1 MAAVGYDYTEQR
13 MVRSKS
19 FDSSLSPLP
28 SIHGTS
34 RAHLQPICRY
44 VPHTSRGDY
53 DVSRRRRAQPVVVV
67 SHSALRQARSSSE
80 RQRRRGSLR
89 DHDSERQRRRGS
101 LKDHDL
107 LKSMFEQL
115 NILPN
120 AHCKLASA
128 RHSAARMRHRSDNV
142 TAATPHPP
150 LLRRRASSAFNLSRS
165 DATGGSESDNL
176 EIASKTISSSSTKD
190 KVQRSHEMS
199 DDPEVKETLDKCRQW
214 LMGLPE
220 KFSGMHNAVSLPA
233 ITRENDPV
241 EYACERL

>member
-1 MAAVGYDYTEQR
+1 MAAVGYDYAEQR

-67 SHSALRQARSSSE
+67 SHSALRQA
-80 RQRRRGSLR
+80 QHG
-89 DHDSERQRRRGS
+89 ERQRRRGS

-120 AHCKLASA
+120 AHCKLVSA

-233 ITRENDPV
+233 ITREHDPV